1 MLLRPPAAGLVVSSH
16 LAIRRRS
23 DGALLPSLFASPH
36 PLHAA
41 FDLQFQTSCRP
52 CGTKKLLLSRRPLP
66 PVKSSSGDGASG
78 KFLQLDA
85 LHFVEFL
92 TSERVKVVSMLGLA
106 LALCNADRA
115 VMSVAIVPLSR
126 AHGWTQ
132 SFAGIVQVLLLCSD
146 FLLSMKVGRLDSF
159 DSAFGVK
166 EAHFAPV
173 GIDQIGYSNEPHKAS
188 YLNMKVLLMWLSSAC
203 YKGKMSLLGL
213 LYVRDRR
220 RKESVVFC
228 FDPRWSDDVVV
239 SGHVGEV
246 APHAAMQPSKRVGR
260 LGREVGNILVGHV
273 GELEAFAVWPKP
285 LVAVKALVDSHGDGE
300 VEVVGQGLGVC
311 MSTKLV
317 LFLLDMVLGLTY
329 CKSLSFLWE
338 LMVIV
343 SKVILAFER
352 CRDDYWFFQIA
363 TMSEILL
370 AHGFLCW
377 HRVNENKLLPLEFV
391 IFFFRKFESILG
403 VEILAAFFN
412 PRLRVGKSSILFK
425 ILFSGGIDAMSSFLW
440 GYLLSPIAGGALVDY
455 YGGKL
460 VMAWGV
466 ALWSLATLLTPWA
479 AETSLWSLLTM
490 RTLLGIAEGVALPS
504 MNNMLSRWFPQSE
517 RSRAVGI
524 AMAGFQLGNAVGLLV
539 SPVIMLQTGTF
550 GPFIIFGL
558 FGFLWVLMWVS
569 ATSSTPEKHSQISK
583 IELDYIK
590 NGKKEPISG
599 TKEFTKARIIPPFRK
614 LLSKSPTWALISA
627 NAMHSWGYFV
637 ILSWMPIYFN
647 TVYHVDLRQAAWFS
661 ALPWVMMAILGYFAG
676 ALSDLLI
683 QNGFSI
689 TFTRKIMQSIG
700 FLGPGLSLLG
710 LNATKNPSIASFWLT
725 VAVGLNSFG
734 HAGFLVNFQEIAPQY
749 AGISNTAGTLAAIT
763 GTVGA
768 GFFVERMGS
777 FKGFL
782 ILTSFLYFISTLLW
796 NLFATGEQINIC
808 RGHTQTLTNRSSPP
822 SFPSSPV
829 MQLLL
834 GRVPVIATPVLVRNT
849 IMAIDLMDNK
859 EVAIGLVDS
868 MANRVD
874 LDSLGDT
881 TTTEPRV
888 QLETQG
894 ALVVQPKAVKQWA
907 SLLKDNRKV
916 SMATSSQQF

>member
-132 SFAGIVQVLLLCSD
+132 SFAGIVQ
-146 FLLSMKVGRLDSF
+146 
-159 DSAFGVK
+159 
-166 EAHFAPV
+166 
-173 GIDQIGYSNEPHKAS
+173 
-188 YLNMKVLLMWLSSAC
+188 
-203 YKGKMSLLGL
+203 
-213 LYVRDRR
+213 
-220 RKESVVFC
+220 
-228 FDPRWSDDVVV
+228 
-239 SGHVGEV
+239 
-246 APHAAMQPSKRVGR
+246 
-260 LGREVGNILVGHV
+260 
-273 GELEAFAVWPKP
+273 
-285 LVAVKALVDSHGDGE
+285 
-300 VEVVGQGLGVC
+300 
-311 MSTKLV
+311 
-317 LFLLDMVLGLTY
+317 
-329 CKSLSFLWE
+329 
-338 LMVIV
+338 
-343 SKVILAFER
+343 
-352 CRDDYWFFQIA
+352 
-363 TMSEILL
+363 
-370 AHGFLCW
+370 
-377 HRVNENKLLPLEFV
+377 
-391 IFFFRKFESILG
+391 
-403 VEILAAFFN
+403 
-412 PRLRVGKSSILFK
+412 
-425 ILFSGGIDAMSSFLW
+425 SSFLW

-749 AGISNTAGTLAAIT
+749 AGVLHGISNTAGTLAAIT

-796 NLFATGEQINIC
+796 NLFATGEQINI
-808 RGHTQTLTNRSSPP
+808 
-822 SFPSSPV
+822 
-829 MQLLL
+829 
-834 GRVPVIATPVLVRNT
+834 
-849 IMAIDLMDNK
+849 
-859 EVAIGLVDS
+859 
-868 MANRVD
+868 
-874 LDSLGDT
+874 
-881 TTTEPRV
+881 
-888 QLETQG
+888 
-894 ALVVQPKAVKQWA
+894 
-907 SLLKDNRKV
+907 
-916 SMATSSQQF
+916 